1 VLDNYTK
8 SVYRILSWWVD
19 NAARAALAVIA
30 LILLGTAAVLYYTVN
45 HLGIDTDLNE
55 MLSKELPFWRLDA
68 EYRQAFPQYADTMLV
83 VIDGATPDLAADS
96 SRVLA
101 DRLRQTGLFKSV
113 YRPGGERFFEKNG
126 LLYLSVEELMTLAD
140 NLAEVQPFLAKLTH
154 DQSLRGL
161 FSMLSAAV
169 KAVQEGEHVDLAPLF
184 ERIAEALAAAPE
196 HRFYRL
202 SWQEL
207 MFGRSATLSE
217 RQRFIVL
224 QPYLD
229 YREWQP
235 AEPAM
240 LAVRR
245 LAKELS
251 FNPAHGVEVR
261 ITGEM
266 ALTYEELQTV
276 TRGAGMTGL
285 LSLAMVTIVLSVGLG
300 SGWLVLATL
309 VTLLVGL
316 ILTAGFVSVAIGHLN
331 LISIAFAVLYIGLG
345 VDYAIHFCLRYQE
358 LLSQGSSYRSALRE
372 TVRDVGG
379 SLLLCSLTTAIGFY
393 AFIPTAYAGVSELGL
408 IAGTGMFISLALTLT
423 LLPALLSVL
432 PAKHLGTS
440 NKRQWRGQG
449 VLDLPAKYPRTVRI
463 GALIL
468 ALGALS
474 LLPQVRFD
482 FNPIHL
488 RSPQT
493 ESVATFND
501 LLVHSPTS
509 PWSIV
514 VLAKNAEAGQEL
526 TKRLDKLAVVEET
539 ITLEDFLPEKQEQ
552 KLAIIQDLAV
562 ILGPSLDEAP
572 TALPSRSQQSAALQD
587 FQKTLEQFIQAH
599 GGNSSLKASAHRLH
613 DRLQRFLAALSEQTP
628 EVQKDLSTR
637 LQDSL
642 LGSLPPRLETLKASL
657 KAQPVTFDDLPRDLV
672 ERWVAKDGRYRIE
685 VSPKEKLDQNAA
697 LRRFVTTVQKVAPR
711 ATDSA
716 VFNLEAGNAVIKA
729 FAEAFSYALL
739 AIVLLLL
746 MLLSPKRDTLMVL
759 TPLLLAGALIGA
771 ATVLFDIPFN
781 FANVIALPLLLGI
794 GVDSGIHMVHR
805 FRTAPPGNSD
815 LLHTSTAK
823 AVLFSALTT
832 LCSFGNLAFSPHPG
846 TASMGQLL
854 ALGVVFTLGCTLIVL
869 PSLLSR
875 VGSANVTSR

>member
-1 VLDNYTK
+1 VLGNYANNG
-8 SVYRILSWWVD
+8 YRILSGWVD
-19 NAARAALAVIA
+19 NSARAALAVIA

-45 HLGIDTDLNE
+45 HLGIDTDLNK
-55 MLSKELPFWRLDA
+55 MLSKELPFWRLDE

-101 DRLRQTGLFKSV
+101 HRLRETGLFKSV
-113 YRPGGERFFEKNG
+113 YRPGGEEFFEKNG
-126 LLYLSVEELMTLAD
+126 LLYLSVEELTTLAD
-140 NLAEVQPFLAKLTH
+140 NLAEVQPFLAKLTQ

-161 FSMLSAAV
+161 FSMLNEAV
-169 KAVQEGEHVDLAPLF
+169 KAVQEGEHLDLAPLF
-184 ERIAEALAAAPE
+184 ERISETLEETLE

-202 SWQEL
+202 SWEEL

-217 RQRFIVL
+217 RRRFIVL

-229 YREWQP
+229 YQKLRP

-245 LAKELS
+245 LAKELA
-251 FNPAHGVEVR
+251 FNPAQGVKVR
-261 ITGEM
+261 ITGQV

-276 TRGAGMTGL
+276 SRGAGLTGL
-285 LSLAMVTIVLSVGLG
+285 LSLVTVTIVLIMGLG

-316 ILTAGFVSVAIGHLN
+316 ILTAGFASVAIGHLN

-358 LLSQGSSYRSALRE
+358 LLSQGNSYRSALRG
-372 TVRDVGG
+372 TARDVGV
-379 SLLLCSLTTAIGFY
+379 SLLLCSVTTAIGFY

-408 IAGTGMFISLALTLT
+408 IAGTGMFIGLALTLT

-432 PAKHLGTS
+432 PAKHPRAS

-449 VLDLPAKYPRTVRI
+449 VLDLPTKYPRTVRI

-468 ALGALS
+468 GLGALP

-501 LLVHSPTS
+501 LLAHSTTS
-509 PWSIV
+509 PWDIV
-514 VLAKNAEAGQEL
+514 VLAKNAEASQEL
-526 TKRLDKLAVVEET
+526 TKRLDELAVVKET
-539 ITLEDFLPEKQEQ
+539 VTVEDFLPEKQEQ
-552 KLAIIQDLAV
+552 KLAIIQDLAF
-562 ILGPSLDEAP
+562 ILGPSLGEAP
-572 TALPSRSQQSAALQD
+572 PTSPTRSQQIAALQD
-587 FQKTLEQFIQAH
+587 FQKTLGRFIQTR
-599 GGNSSLKASAHRLH
+599 GENSLKASAHQLH
-613 DRLQRFLAALSEQTP
+613 DRLQRFLNVLSEQP
-628 EVQKDLSTR
+628 PALQKDLLTR

-642 LGSLPPRLETLKASL
+642 LGSLPPRLETLRTSL
-657 KAQPVTFDDLPRDLV
+657 KAQPVTLDDLPRDLV
-672 ERWVAKDGRYRIE
+672 QRWVAKDGRYRIE
-685 VSPKEKLDQNAA
+685 VLPKEKLDDNVA
-697 LRRFVTTVQKVAPR
+697 LRRFVTTVQTVAPR

-716 VFNLEAGNAVIKA
+716 VFNLEAGNTVIMA

-746 MLLSPKRDTLMVL
+746 LLLSPKRDTLLVL
-759 TPLLLAGALIGA
+759 IPLLLAGVLLGA
-771 ATVLFDIPFN
+771 ATVLLDIPFN

-805 FRTAPPGNSD
+805 FRTAPPENNG
-815 LLHTSTAK
+815 LLHGSTAK

-854 ALGVVFTLGCTLIVL
+854 ALGVVFTLVCTLIVL
-869 PSLLSR
+869 PALLAR
-875 VGSANVTSR
+875 AGSANVTR